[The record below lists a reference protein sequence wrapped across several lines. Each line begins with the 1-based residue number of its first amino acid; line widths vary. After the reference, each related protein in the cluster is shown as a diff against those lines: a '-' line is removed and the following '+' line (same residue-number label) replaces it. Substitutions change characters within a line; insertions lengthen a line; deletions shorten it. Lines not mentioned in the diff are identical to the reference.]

1 MNEEHFNEIIRGCK
15 SVIDDLKTEGITS
28 VCICGSSRFCDLM
41 AVVKWEL
48 EKAGIMATGL
58 HYLPDWYVEYA
69 KWKLSHHGAEQEN
82 VARILDELH
91 LRKIDKYDCVL
102 VINYNKYIGDRTKTE
117 INYAFDN
124 KKPVYYFE

>member
-1 MNEEHFNEIIRGCK
+1 MNKDTFDEIIRKCQAA
-15 SVIDDLKTEGITS
+15 VDDIKTAEMTS
-28 VCICGSSRFCDLM
+28 VCICGSSRFCDLI

-58 HYLPDWYVEYA
+58 HYLPEWYTQNANWREN
-69 KWKLSHHGAEQEN
+69 HHGAEQEN
-82 VARILDELH
+82 VAHVLDEIH

-102 VINYNKYIGDRTKTE
+102 VVNYNKYIGSRTKVE